1 MSTKVKTNKVRINQ
15 GRVMP
20 WQFRFLGS
28 VMILS
33 FIFYAMSNFGEMT
46 AIFCCIGLSMLV
58 PVLWS
63 NYYIL
68 EIDPEQMKI
77 SEITLIAG
85 FQKRSTKPLDE
96 ISHIFV
102 NAVAYEQSM
111 ASLSNRVH
119 TRKLKQF
126 KAFLKTTSGDKF
138 FLLSAADPE
147 IMENK
152 LAPIRK
158 KLNCEVIN
166 NNALE

>member
-1 MSTKVKTNKVRINQ
+1 MRTKVKTNKVKINQ
-15 GRVMP
+15 GRVLP

-28 VMILS
+28 VVILS
-33 FIFYAMSNFGEMT
+33 FMFFALTNFGEMT
-46 AIFCCIGLSMLV
+46 AIVCCIGLSMLV

-68 EIDPEQMKI
+68 VIDPKQMEI
-77 SEITLIAG
+77 SEIILVAG
-85 FQKRSTKPLDE
+85 FQKRSTKPLGE

-102 NAVAYEQSM
+102 NAVAYEQRM

-119 TRKLKQF
+119 TRKLKQY
-126 KAFLKTTSGDKF
+126 KAFLKTTSGEKF
-138 FLLSAADPE
+138 FLLSATDLE
-147 IMENK
+147 SMSNK

-166 NNALE
+166 NYELE